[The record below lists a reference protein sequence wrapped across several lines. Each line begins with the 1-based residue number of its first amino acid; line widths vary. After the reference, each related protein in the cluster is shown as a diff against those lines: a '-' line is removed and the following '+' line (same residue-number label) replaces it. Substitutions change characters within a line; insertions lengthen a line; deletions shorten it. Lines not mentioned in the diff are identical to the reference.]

1 MSFAKLALLPF
12 FAALVTARVQ
22 RVSRVL
28 CSVSTHDDNVSF
40 FTSEDWR
47 RESCRS
53 LEMASRTSRQYLA
66 WTCYKNKSKISW
78 ILFTGIISYKKQGC
92 LREKIDRN
100 TASGNQTLTTITMTK
115 KVILSLSFKIC
126 WNGQMLKTFTKT
138 ATWSLQWPS
147 PFNWIFPLMLCLT
160 FLPP

>member
-78 ILFTGIISYKKQGC
+78 ILFTGIISYKKTGMPS
-92 LREKIDRN
+92 REDRSKYCIRKSN
-100 TASGNQTLTTITMTK
+100 VNNNYNNKESYFISKLQN
-115 KVILSLSFKIC
+115 
-126 WNGQMLKTFTKT
+126 MLKRTNAQDIYKNCNLVVAMAFSVQSNFSFNAVSNLFT
-138 ATWSLQWPS
+138 P
-147 PFNWIFPLMLCLT
+147 
-160 FLPP
+160 